1 MKAMKENIYWSMTKE
16 AWKRDRFSTISFTAF
31 VAISVAMISLTAM
44 LFTNLTGAI
53 EHLMDVAK
61 TPDFLQMHTGDIDA
75 EQMEKFV
82 RNRPEVA
89 GYQVARFL
97 NLENSILMLGEESLL
112 DSTQD
117 NGISIQ
123 GDGFDYMIGLDN
135 ELPKVCP
142 GEVYVPVCYESMYHV
157 KIGDTMRIGDHK
169 LTVVGFIRDSQMNSM
184 MASSKRFLVCGE
196 DYENLKSLGSEEF
209 LIEFLLTEGTDTNS
223 FQTAYEDAN
232 LPMNGPT
239 ITRPLI
245 QMMNTLSDG
254 ITIMIILLISVLVL
268 LISLVCIRF
277 LLLTRVVSEAGE
289 VGILKAIGISG
300 KDIRNMFLRRYRWL
314 VIAGAGL
321 GMVISIGLFQ
331 PLSLQMQKLYGV
343 SANGRNR
350 YFYAVLSAVFV
361 GGFIVFFVLRIL
373 RKLNEMTAL
382 GALTG
387 RIDAGK
393 KKGNMLCIMLV
404 TAIAVFLMLIP
415 SNLYSTLSSPLFVT
429 YMGIGNAEIRMDM
442 RQGKGAGEAFETI
455 GKTLSEDKDIQ
466 EYALYQTSL
475 MPVQLEDGAAMNML
489 MEQGDHSKF
498 PVTYSKGH
506 APASQGEAALSYLLS
521 KELGLHPGDEIFV
534 KKTEEYEKCIITGI
548 YSDITNGGKTAKLYS
563 KYLDQEENVMWRIVY
578 VTLADAAN
586 MEAFA
591 AKYAAQGAEVTDIA
605 AQVQGTYGPTIHQ
618 VWQVSILVKMVSS
631 LIILLVIMM
640 FVRMIIANKRHMI
653 SIKKAMGFRSLDIKK
668 RFWKSC
674 VPFTLA
680 GIIVGTVCGCVFGE
694 GICGVALKSFGAEGF
709 QFTYNLWSVAINMLF
724 AGFAVILAVYLG
736 SSGITSI
743 KAVECCRGGE

>member
-1 MKAMKENIYWSMTKE
+1 MKDNIYWRMTKGS
-16 AWKRDRFSTISFTAF
+16 WGRDRFSTVSFTAF

-44 LFTNLTGAI
+44 LFANLTGAI
-53 EHLMDVAK
+53 DHLMEVAE
-61 TPDFLQMHTGDIDA
+61 TPDFLQMHTGDIDTDEVEEFA
-75 EQMEKFV
+75 LS
-82 RNRPEVA
+82 RPEVVD
-89 GYQVARFL
+89 YQIIRFL

-117 NGISIQ
+117 NGISVQ

-142 GEVYVPVCYESMYHV
+142 GEVYVPVCYESIYHV
-157 KIGDTMRIGDHK
+157 KIGDDMRIGNKK
-169 LTVVGFIRDSQMNSM
+169 LTVAGFIRDSQMNSM
-184 MASSKRFLVCGE
+184 MASSKRFLVCEE
-196 DYENLKSLGSEEF
+196 DYENLRSLGSEEY
-209 LIEFLLTEGTDTNS
+209 LVEFLLTENTDTNA
-223 FQTAYEDAN
+223 FKTAYEDAN

-245 QMMNTLSDG
+245 KMMNTLSDG
-254 ITIMIILLISVLVL
+254 IIIMIILLISVLVL
-268 LISLVCIRF
+268 VISLVCIRF
-277 LLLTRVVSEAGE
+277 MLLTRVVSEAEE
-289 VGILKAIGISG
+289 VGMLKAIGIAG
-300 KDIRNMFLRRYRWL
+300 KDIRNMFLRRYNWL
-314 VIAGAGL
+314 VFTGVGL
-321 GMVISIGLFQ
+321 GMVISIFLFQ
-331 PLSLQMQKLYGV
+331 PLSSQMQKLYGV
-343 SANGRNR
+343 SANGLDR
-350 YFYAVLSAVFV
+350 YLYAGLSAVFV
-361 GGFIVFFVLRIL
+361 GSVIVLFVLRIL

-382 GALTG
+382 GVLTG
-387 RIDAGK
+387 KLEEGK
-393 KKGNMLCIMLV
+393 KNNNMLCIMLV

-415 SNLYSTLSSPLFVT
+415 SNLYSTLSSPEFVT

-442 RQGKGAGEAFETI
+442 RQDQEAGEDFETI
-455 GKTLSEDKDIQ
+455 GKMLSEDKGIK
-466 EYALYQTSL
+466 EYALYQTGL
-475 MPVQLEDGAAMNML
+475 IPVRLEDGTTMNML
-489 MEQGDHSKF
+489 MEQGNHSKF

-506 APASQGEAALSYLLS
+506 APLHEGEAALSYLLS
-521 KELGLHPGDEIFV
+521 EELGLYPGDEILV
-534 KKTEEYEKCIITGI
+534 KTAEEYEKCIITGV
-548 YSDITNGGKTAKLYS
+548 YSDITNGGKTAKLFAEC
-563 KYLDQEENVMWRIVY
+563 LDNEENVMWRIVY

-668 RFWKSC
+668 SFWKSC

-709 QFTYNLWSVAINMLF
+709 RFTYNLWSVAINMLF